1 MQKLINQTQEFLYD
15 VLSQSEYDQHEID
28 YRYEHSLRVANIGL
42 DLAVKE
48 KANKKVVV
56 LGCLLH
62 DLGKFES
69 EKGIDHGRV
78 SAELAKPY
86 LKTLNL
92 SEKEITDI
100 CFSIA
105 THVDGK
111 AGYEYE
117 DIIEAKIV
125 TDADNIDRFSSSKI
139 LQTRLWDLNEV
150 PKTTDEKMVS
160 IQTLI
165 KKLEGYTVK
174 DRLETSSGNHLFKEK
189 LDLQLHFYSSLLR
202 DLKMTTTPKWL
213 FD

>member
-15 VLSQSEYDQHEID
+15 VLNQSEYDQHEID

-69 EKGIDHGRV
+69 EKSIDHGRV

-92 SEKEITDI
+92 SEKEIADI

-105 THVDGK
+105 THVDGE

-117 DIIEAKIV
+117 DIIEAKVV

-139 LQTRLWDLNEV
+139 LQVKLWELKDA
-150 PKTTDEKMVS
+150 PKSKMEK
-160 IQTLI
+160 IQELQNLI
-165 KKLEGYTVK
+165 KQLEEYLVR
-174 DRLETSSGNHLFKEK
+174 DRLETPSGNCLFKDK
-189 LDLQLHFYSSLLR
+189 VDMQLHFYSSLIL
-202 DLKMTTTPKWL
+202 DLKITTTPQWS

>member
-42 DLAVKE
+42 DLAIKE

-69 EKGIDHGRV
+69 EKSIDHGRV

-92 SEKEITDI
+92 SEKEIADI

-105 THVDGK
+105 THVDGE

-117 DIIEAKIV
+117 DIIEAKVV

-139 LQTRLWDLNEV
+139 LQVKLWELKDA
-150 PKTTDEKMVS
+150 PKSKMEK
-160 IQTLI
+160 IQELQNLI
-165 KKLEGYTVK
+165 KQLEEYLVR
-174 DRLETSSGNHLFKEK
+174 DRLETPSGNCLFKDK
-189 LDLQLHFYSSLLR
+189 VDMQLHFYSSLIL
-202 DLKMTTTPKWL
+202 DLKITTTPQWS

>member
-1 MQKLINQTQEFLYD
+1 MQKLINQTQEFLLG

-92 SEKEITDI
+92 SDKEITDI

-139 LQTRLWDLNEV
+139 LQTKLWELKDDPKSKTEKIEDLQNH
-150 PKTTDEKMVS
+150 
-160 IQTLI
+160 IN
-165 KKLEGYTVK
+165 KLEGFLVR
-174 DRLETSSGNHLFKEK
+174 DRLETPSGNCLFKDK
-189 LDLQLHFYSSLLR
+189 VDMQLQFYSSLIL
-202 DLKMTTTPKWL
+202 DLKITTTPQWS